1 MPRGRALPARR
12 LRVLPVVSRFSYPNW
27 ADEIALTSSKP
38 KYQLA
43 EIAVLDPALEYPEFD
58 VDTGEFDPLF
68 GYQFIYEGRARIIG
82 VRWGNDRN
90 NSQVANPSTTS
101 SIRVQ
106 IPAEELQR
114 VIPRGTKI
122 FIKQSEF
129 NVALENR
136 TFVVTSD
143 LQGSSA
149 ATRTFECEL
158 DGDTVADE

>member
-1 MPRGRALPARR
+1 M
-12 LRVLPVVSRFSYPNW
+12 SRFSYPNW

-38 KYQLA
+38 MYQLA
-43 EIAVLDPALEYPEFD
+43 EIAVLDPGLEYPEFD
-58 VDTGEFDPLF
+58 VDTGEFDRMF
-68 GYQFIYEGRARIIG
+68 GYQYIYEGRARIIG

-106 IPAEELQR
+106 MPAEDLQR
-114 VIPRGTKI
+114 VIPRGAKI
-122 FIKQSEF
+122 FIMKSEF

-136 TFVVTSD
+136 VLIVTSD

-158 DGDTVADE
+158 DGDTVANQ